1 MIQYPLAVAG
11 VLTRVLE
18 SGAGAPVVFVHGLG
32 ARADRWR
39 DAVEAFGR
47 EGFRTIA
54 YDLPG
59 HGFAAKGSEFDY
71 TVPGYADFLRALLD
85 VLGLARVV
93 LVGTSLGGHVA
104 AHFACDAPARVRG
117 LVLVGSVG
125 LVPLGPEMGEA
136 ISRNV
141 RLTGREAIEDKLRFV
156 CADPALV
163 TPALVEEEWRIN
175 NSPGAAAAFQSL
187 GDYIAGAIDAH
198 NVLDRLAALRE
209 AFPIRLVWGSEDRA
223 VPPAIGEEA
232 ARRLGLPLPAV
243 IEEAGHL
250 PYLEQPAQ
258 FRAVL
263 RRFLETE
270 VAASAQG
277 DDARATR

>member
-93 LVGTSLGGHVA
+93 LVGT
-104 AHFACDAPARVRG
+104 CDAPARVRG
-117 LVLVGSVG
+117 HVLDGSVG

-198 NVLDRLAALRE
+198 NVLDRRAALRE